1 MSKGVASLFLTSRA
15 FLVGWALV
23 LLFLFAQ
30 AFPVLLGVAQAAFT
44 IALFALLGDLFAL
57 YRIRQGIS
65 GQRSTLEKWS
75 NGDENP
81 VTITIRNHYPI
92 DVSLRVLDELPE
104 QFQKRDFAF
113 QGSVAAGSA
122 VQYPYAVRPLE
133 RGVYRYGAINV
144 FASTRLGLVERRYAL
159 ENAKEVAVY
168 PSYLHLRRYELMAIS
183 DRLVMAGQKKVRR
196 VAQQVEF
203 DRIKDYVPGDDRRSV
218 NQKATARRGRLM
230 VNQYQDEKAQQ
241 VYALIDAGRTMKMPF
256 NGLSLLDYAINAAL
270 VICDV
275 AVRKGD
281 RAGLMVFSKGVQ
293 AQLPAGRERGHMNK
307 VLEKLYALRTDHA
320 ETDMDALYVAVKRNI
335 PQRSLL
341 LLFTNFETKNGLD
354 RQLSRI
360 QALAATHLVVVIFFL
375 NTELEEDLRNTANDT
390 AEVYVRTI
398 TERYLH
404 EKRQVAKE
412 LERRGIASILTRP
425 QDLSVNVIN
434 KYLEIKSR
442 GLL

>member
-1 MSKGVASLFLTSRA
+1 VKRFFASLFLTRRTFYA
-15 FLVGWALV
+15 GWSLV
-23 LLFLFAQ
+23 LLFAAAQ
-30 AFPVLLGVAQAAFT
+30 AFPTFLGVAQGVFT
-44 IALFALLGDLFAL
+44 LTLFALLGDLFVL
-57 YRIRQGIS
+57 YRVQNGIT
-65 GQRSTLEKWS
+65 GQRRTLEKWS

-81 VTITIRNHYPI
+81 VTITLNSTYPI
-92 DVSLRVLDELPE
+92 ELKVRVLDELPA
-104 QFQKRDFAF
+104 QFQKRDLVF
-113 QGSVAAGSA
+113 QGALASGGSA
-122 VQYPYAVRPLE
+122 RYPYAVRPVE

-144 FASTRLGLVERRYAL
+144 FVSSALGLVERRYAL
-159 ENAKEVAVY
+159 ETAKEVAVY

-183 DRLVMAGQKKVRR
+183 DRLVMNGQKKVRR
-196 VAQQVEF
+196 VSQQVEF
-203 DRIKDYVPGDDRRSV
+203 DRIKDYVPGDDRRTV

-256 NGLSLLDYAINAAL
+256 NGLSLLDYAINSAL

-275 AVRKGD
+275 AIRKDD
-281 RAGLMVFSKGVQ
+281 RAGLMVFSKNVQ
-293 AQLPAGRERGHMNK
+293 ARLPAARERGQMNK
-307 VLEKLYALRTDHA
+307 VLEMLYALTTDHS
-320 ETDMDALYVAVKRNI
+320 ETDMERLYVAVKRSI

-341 LLFTNFETKNGLD
+341 LLFTNFETMNGLE
-354 RQLSRI
+354 RQLPRI

-375 NTELEEDLRNTANDT
+375 NTELEEDVKSPAKDT

-434 KYLEIKSR
+434 KYLEIKAR
-442 GLL
+442 GIL